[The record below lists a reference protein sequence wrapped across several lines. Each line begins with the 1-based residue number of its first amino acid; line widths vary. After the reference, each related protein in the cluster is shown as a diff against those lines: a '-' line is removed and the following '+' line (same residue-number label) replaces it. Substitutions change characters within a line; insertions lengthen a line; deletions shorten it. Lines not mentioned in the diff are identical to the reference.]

1 MGVSRGYYEPALI
14 ASVSLGV
21 WELLD
26 GAISW
31 AHWET
36 MHEVQESPFAY
47 ISVVGVDEAEAHGR
61 KIPGVSVAILLLI
74 VDKLSSMPL
83 ESVLGARLLLS
94 ATVGYAKGK
103 YQRMAFMDEAVE
115 HAAIRVA
122 KRHDGLEPEVFPAA
136 FEKDEVKTLIDRF
149 DGGGDPITVESVA
162 ETLNEE
168 MLDPDLDADQEELV
182 TEFFTYLEQEIS
194 QDEELGRKLQTVYAQ
209 RLYEYATRLREG
221 QEELLEQIEVVGEDR
236 SGKGYDVFMT
246 VDDRFDQQL
255 AGEHPRQRFDL
266 PFYGRTNMV
275 DEVIEFAD
283 SDNEVLVV
291 HGPAG
296 IGKTRLVV
304 EASFQLQAVH
314 PEWTV
319 YTANVH
325 ADLDVGLSEIEFDE
339 EDGIILFIDD
349 ARDADQLERVFDF
362 AAQRRSQVKLVFTD
376 RSIFASAL
384 EDRANRFG
392 LDAAMLSLS
401 PLDAETV
408 TNIIRDAY
416 GIQDPQSLEWIVQV
430 SEGKPLI
437 AHLLADQIVSDG
449 PARRDPVAAED
460 TVLEQVFDDVI
471 RDIRRAAEQQGVG
484 DPQKLESYFRHVAAV
499 GTLDTGNEA
508 FMDTFREALSL
519 EPDEERR
526 YREILLDAVGTID
539 QRSEF
544 LEVQPDALQEYVVYD
559 TFFRNGARDYMD
571 AVYDAFSEFTEG
583 EQMNNLL
590 VIENR
595 YDCRE
600 AGGAIDAILSDHMD
614 RMEDYPIT
622 DRVRLLRR
630 LELLGTASPARGVEL
645 VEAALTTEPPED
657 ETESEGLQRRIVK
670 APSDI
675 GQLHLAAIS
684 VLGPG
689 LLKEPE
695 RIVDVLLTIA
705 LVDGVSPE
713 VADTVFQRLNQTLR
727 PGFSRPPASQQQ
739 VIQHISD
746 YLLDQELDTAFRM
759 ELLEAVASAS
769 SEQAEDFSMDPVDT
783 MTGRIRR
790 GLIWQSDAMQGYRLA
805 AVDALIAVIEE
816 SEDHTLKVNAAGE
829 LPSFVLA
836 QKRYQ
841 GAQDE
846 VFNRE
851 ELERI
856 YEFAIDHTEAE
867 EDLDCLSELHQL
879 VDYAE
884 DGELSVEELGQ
895 QLEDALLDHD
905 RYQIFVHMAPRGRD
919 WEESEEEIRG
929 YIRDLEPEW
938 EEQFAAFAD
947 VVKASPETSFKRF
960 FKLFGEE
967 QPAAGVQLLEEP
979 PAVLNV
985 YREQVVVGICVG
997 DPETGRVL
1005 VTEYIE
1011 TGPYD
1016 LACAGLQVF
1025 INTDRDFA
1033 VSSFDRIIAET
1044 DRFTEE
1050 RILHLSSVLRGQ
1062 WEEDLD
1068 WAEDR
1073 FLTLLHESES
1083 VTPPVLNRLL
1093 DALPHREE
1101 DLSAVDDAVLEEIMN
1116 YVAEFDRLGEPH
1128 HLQQMVAEFA
1138 ERDPLAFIEFCS
1150 SRADRLDSHLDLL
1163 PLHMDVDR
1171 ERMRQSEDY
1180 DAAVQTVGNL
1190 VLDTDEY
1197 APQAYSRLFHTVP
1210 VEDVA
1215 PLLADRVSTCSED
1228 QLLRIIWYCQL
1239 FELTDPVETL
1249 LLTVMSDG
1257 VDNLRDAEAIQR
1269 NILCAI
1275 SSSSM
1280 GTAAVMNSDQ
1290 HQRELAVVRN
1300 WQDNSDLPVEIRN
1313 FAREAEQHLL
1323 DDLDQQARFEE
1334 EFF

>member
-1 MGVSRGYYEPALI
+1 M
-14 ASVSLGV
+14 
-21 WELLD
+21 
-26 GAISW
+26 
-31 AHWET
+31 T
-36 MHEVQESPFAY
+36 N
-47 ISVVGVDEAEAHGR
+47 
-61 KIPGVSVAILLLI
+61 LLLN
-74 VDKLSSMPL
+74 VDKLSSMPID
-83 ESVLGARLLLS
+83 SVLGTRLLLS

-122 KRHDGLEPEVFPAA
+122 EQHKGLEPEVFPAA
-136 FEKDEVKTLIDRF
+136 FEKDEVKALVDAF
-149 DGGGDPITVESVA
+149 DAGGDPITIENVA

-168 MLDPDLDADQEELV
+168 MLDPDLDTDPEQIV

-194 QDEELGRKLQTVYAQ
+194 QDEEVGRKLQTIYAQ

-221 QEELLEQIEVVGEDR
+221 QEDLLEQIEVVGEDR
-236 SGKGYDVFMT
+236 SDKGYDVFT
-246 VDDRFDQQL
+246 TFDDRFEQQL

-266 PFYGRTNMV
+266 PFYGRTNSV
-275 DEVIEFAD
+275 DEVIEFAESD
-283 SDNEVLVV
+283 SEVLVV

-304 EASFQLQAVH
+304 EASFQLQAGH

-325 ADLDVGLSEIEFDE
+325 ADLDAGLSEIEFDE
-339 EDGIILFIDD
+339 EDGVILFIDD
-349 ARDADQLERVFDF
+349 ARDVDQLERVFDI

-376 RSIFASAL
+376 RSIFAAAL

-392 LDAAMLSLS
+392 LDATMLSLS

-408 TNIIRDAY
+408 TSIIRDAY
-416 GIQDPQSLEWIVQV
+416 GIQNPQALEWIVQV

-437 AHLLADQIVSDG
+437 AHLLADQIVSDES
-449 PARRDPVAAED
+449 ARRDSVAAED

-484 DPQKLESYFRHVAAV
+484 DPTKLESYFRHVAAV
-499 GTLDTGNEA
+499 GTLDTSDEA
-508 FMDTFREALSL
+508 FMDAFRGALSL

-526 YREILLDAVGTID
+526 YRETLLDAVGTID
-539 QRSEF
+539 QRSGS

-559 TFFRNGARDYMD
+559 TFFRDGARDYMD
-571 AVYDAFSEFTEG
+571 TVYEMFGEFTEG
-583 EQMNNLL
+583 KQVNNLL

-595 YDCRE
+595 HDCRE
-600 AGGAIDAILSDHMD
+600 AGGVIDTILSDHMD
-614 RMEDYPIT
+614 RMEDYSIT

-630 LELLGTASPARGVEL
+630 LELLGTASPARGIEL
-645 VEAALTTEPPED
+645 VESALTTDPPQD
-657 ETESEGLQRRIVK
+657 ETESEGLRRRIVK

-675 GQLHLAAIS
+675 GQLYLAAIS
-684 VLGPG
+684 VLSPG

-695 RIVDVLLTIA
+695 RITDVLLSIA

-713 VADTVFQRLNQTLR
+713 VADTVFQRLDQKLR
-727 PGFSRPPASQQQ
+727 PGFSRPPTAQQQ
-739 VIQHISD
+739 MIEHISG

-759 ELLEAVASAS
+759 KLLEAIASAS

-783 MTGRIRR
+783 MRGRFRR
-790 GLIWQSDAMQGYRLA
+790 GPVWQSDAMQAYRLA
-805 AVDALIAVIEE
+805 AVDALIAVVEE
-816 SEDHTLKVNAAGE
+816 SEDHALKVNAAGK

-856 YEFAIDHTEAE
+856 YEFAIDHVEAE
-867 EDLDCLSELHQL
+867 GDLDCLSELHRL

-884 DGELSVEELGQ
+884 DGELGVEELGQ
-895 QLEDALLDHD
+895 QLEEALLDHD
-905 RYQIFVHMAPRGRD
+905 RYQLLLHTAPRGRD
-919 WEESEEEIRG
+919 WEESEEEIRA
-929 YIRDLEPEW
+929 YIRNLEPEW
-938 EEQFAAFAD
+938 AQQFAAFVD
-947 VVKASPETSFKRF
+947 VVESSPETSFNRF

-967 QPAAGVQLLEEP
+967 QPDAGVQLLEETP
-979 PAVLNV
+979 TALDA

-997 DPETGRVL
+997 DPESGRTL

-1011 TGPYD
+1011 TGTYD
-1016 LACAGLQVF
+1016 LACAGLRVF

-1033 VSSFDRIIAET
+1033 VSSFDRIIEET

-1050 RILHLSSVLRGQ
+1050 RVVHLSSVLRGQ
-1062 WEEDLD
+1062 WKVNQD
-1068 WAEDR
+1068 WAEDK

-1083 VTPPVLNRLL
+1083 VTPQVLDRLL
-1093 DALPHREE
+1093 DALPRQKA
-1101 DLSAVDDAVLEEIMN
+1101 DLGAVDDVVLEAIMD
-1116 YVAEFDRLGEPH
+1116 YVVGFDRLGEPYQ
-1128 HLQQMVAEFA
+1128 LQQMVAEFA
-1138 ERDPLAFIEFCS
+1138 ERYPLSFVEYCN

-1163 PLHMDVDR
+1163 PRHMDVDT
-1171 ERMRQSEDY
+1171 ERMRQAEDY
-1180 DAAVQTVGNL
+1180 DAAVQTISNL
-1190 VLDTDEY
+1190 VVDTDEY
-1197 APQAYSRLFHTVP
+1197 TPQAYSRLFHTVP
-1210 VEDVA
+1210 IEDVA

-1257 VDNLRDAEAIQR
+1257 VDNLREAEAIRR

-1280 GTAAVMNSDQ
+1280 GTAAVMTDDQ
-1290 HQRELAVVRN
+1290 YQRELAVVRN
-1300 WQDNSDLPVEIRN
+1300 WQDDRDLPIEIRN

-1323 DDLDQQARFEE
+1323 DDLDKQARFEE
-1334 EFF
+1334 GIL